1 MAGHNAYEVAQ
12 GVGKWPPGGPSL
24 GGCASEPNMGR
35 YIDRHRVKRIGIVIG
50 FLAIAFLFMVL
61 VFGRG

>member
-1 MAGHNAYEVAQ
+1 VRC
-12 GVGKWPPGGPSL
+12 GKWPPGGPSL

-35 YIDRHRVKRIGIVIG
+35 YIDRHRAKRIGIVIG

>member
-1 MAGHNAYEVAQ
+1 MIKPTKCTPVRC
-12 GVGKWPPGGPSL
+12 GKWPPGGPSL
-24 GGCASEPNMGR
+24 GDCASEPNMGR
-35 YIDRHRVKRIGIVIG
+35 RYIDRHRAKRIGIVIG